1 MHRMGRNNA
10 HRPRP
15 QNLLDAIH
23 DDLELAFKGVRH
35 LFMRVRMLR
44 QHGAR
49 RDIPIDEAHASRMEE
64 FSAPAWK
71 WGFLRNILEVD
82 HCSAPSSFMAYP
94 DTDSM
99 GRCLDGSSGGIEHD
113 RPPQGKDHVMR
124 ASCTFAIISLLATA
138 SVASAAEEERK
149 IDPTFLHRSMAG
161 AKEAPSDITA
171 PGCHYKPLFADAVPG
186 SGVARF
192 AIVTL
197 DAGASCKSVSY
208 PGEDQIYVVLNG
220 SGAASYGGEQVAL
233 AKEDFLVLPA

>member
-1 MHRMGRNNA
+1 MLAERRNF
-10 HRPRP
+10 PRQP
-15 QNLLDAIH
+15 GNGDLSGTSLRLIIAVHPHLLWPIP
-23 DDLELAFKGVRH
+23 
-35 LFMRVRMLR
+35 
-44 QHGAR
+44 AR
-49 RDIPIDEAHASRMEE
+49 SR
-64 FSAPAWK
+64 S
-71 WGFLRNILEVD
+71 
-82 HCSAPSSFMAYP
+82 
-94 DTDSM
+94 
-99 GRCLDGSSGGIEHD
+99 LDGSSGGIEHD

-124 ASCTFAIISLLATA
+124 ASCTFAVISLLATA
-138 SVASAAEEERK
+138 SALSAAEEERK
-149 IDPTFLHRSMAG
+149 IDPTFLHRNTAG
-161 AKEAPSDITA
+161 AKEAQSDITA